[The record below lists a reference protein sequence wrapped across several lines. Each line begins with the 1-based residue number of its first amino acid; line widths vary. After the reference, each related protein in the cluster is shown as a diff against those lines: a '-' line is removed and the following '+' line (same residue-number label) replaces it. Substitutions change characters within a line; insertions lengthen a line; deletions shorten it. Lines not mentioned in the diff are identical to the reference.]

1 MSDGISITFALNL
14 KPEVA
19 TGFIGMGQ
27 GILHETAKYPGFRN
41 VRIVQHKQEPNRL
54 LFIERWESEGA
65 YHNYIAARTAT
76 GELAGM
82 QSLAV
87 STETN
92 FWPNLIAEAIKDA
105 SAAASNDGV
114 SITFSLT
121 LKPEAVKPFIDAAR
135 VPEFFAGMATFD
147 GFYSIRMVQHRDD
160 PTRILF
166 IQRWASESAYQA
178 YYNWRDE
185 RGEIEGMRQI
195 STCLEIDVWPNL
207 VANALAAQ

>member
-1 MSDGISITFALNL
+1 MNDGISITFELNL

-19 TGFIGMGQ
+19 AGFISVGQ
-27 GILHETAKYPGFRN
+27 GILQETVKYPGFRN
-41 VRIVQHKQEPNRL
+41 VRIVQHKEDPNRL
-54 LFIERWESEGA
+54 LFIERWESESA

-87 STETN
+87 KTETN
-92 FWPNLIAEAIKDA
+92 FWPHLIAETIKDA
-105 SAAASNDGV
+105 AAAVSNDGV
-114 SITFSLT
+114 SITFAMT
-121 LKPEAVKPFIDAAR
+121 LKSEAVKPFVDAAR
-135 VPEFFAGMATFD
+135 DAQLLAGMATFD
-147 GFYSIRMVQHRDD
+147 GFHSARMVQHRDD

-166 IQRWASESAYQA
+166 IQRWTSESAYLA

-195 STCLEIDVWPNL
+195 SSRIDIDVWPKV
-207 VANALAAQ
+207 VANEFPL